1 MLFTVTEIQTQ
12 KNIIYVSGSTL
23 SGNLKGVWKYR
34 DFPVKNKSYNIEL
47 AFSTT
52 DRKSI
57 ILSKPPA
64 NIEITDNKVIFTA
77 LCEDVDEI
85 YYLRFSFDGLEM
97 LEIVNDDFTIQKGNY
112 ISFSKHFREI
122 EIYPY

>member
-1 MLFTVTEIQTQ
+1 MLFTVTEVQTEN
-12 KNIIYVSGSTL
+12 NIIYVSGITP

-34 DFPVKNKSYNIEL
+34 DFPVKDKSYNIEL

-57 ILSKPPA
+57 TLSKPPA
-64 NIEITDNKVIFTA
+64 NIETNSDKVIFTA
-77 LCEDVDEI
+77 LCEDVDQI

-97 LEIVNDDFTIQKGNY
+97 LEIVNDDFTIQKGDY
-112 ISFSKHFREI
+112 ISFSKHFRET

>member
-1 MLFTVTEIQTQ
+1 MLFTVTEIQTEN
-12 KNIIYVSGSTL
+12 NIIYVSGSTP

-34 DFPVKNKSYNIEL
+34 DSPVKDKSYNIEL

-52 DRKSI
+52 DIKSI
-57 ILSKPPA
+57 TFSKPPA
-64 NIEITDNKVIFTA
+64 NIEINGDKVIFTA

-97 LEIVNDDFTIQKGNY
+97 LDITNDDFTIKKGDY

-122 EIYPY
+122 GIYPY

>member
-1 MLFTVTEIQTQ
+1 MLFKVTEIQTEN
-12 KNIIYVSGSTL
+12 NIIYVSGSTP

-34 DFPVKNKSYNIEL
+34 DFPVKDKSYNIEL

-57 ILSKPPA
+57 TFSKPPA
-64 NIEITDNKVIFTA
+64 NIEINRDKITFTA

-97 LEIVNDDFTIQKGNY
+97 LDITNDDFTIQKGDY
-112 ISFSKHFREI
+112 ISFSKFFNEI